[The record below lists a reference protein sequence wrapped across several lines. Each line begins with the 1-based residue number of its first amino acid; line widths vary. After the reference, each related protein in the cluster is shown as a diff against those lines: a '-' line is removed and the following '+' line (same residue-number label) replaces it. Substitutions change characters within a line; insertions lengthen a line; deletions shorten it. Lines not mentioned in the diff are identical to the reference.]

1 MGSHTKKTMD
11 GDTEKQRRKKL
22 YRHKEGKRTI
32 QINKIRIKKKLQYMQ
47 YKIYCQFSGHVT
59 ADFVATRHG

>member
-32 QINKIRIKKKLQYMQ
+32 QINKIRIKKNYSICNIKSTVSSVDM
-47 YKIYCQFSGHVT
+47 
-59 ADFVATRHG
+59 